1 MDTWQFEAAKCRT
14 WLVPDGQ
21 DCSDI
26 LARQHMRIISVP
38 SLEDCLEGS
47 LVPVYPYTKTF
58 SEARNDP
65 CWVLHTSGSTGLP
78 KPIIRNLQSTCSTE
92 AHRLAPPVDGK
103 PLLVDGLTGSRVY
116 MTFPLFHSAGLSNGL
131 YWPLFYD
138 QTCLLGPQGPL
149 TVEVVADMLKNSGAE
164 AIITAPSTVEDI
176 AQSTECL
183 AVLPQLKAV
192 AWAGG
197 PLSDRTGN
205 LISSLTKLI
214 LIMGTT
220 EAGWLTCVDTD
231 REDWNYVHFHPTSG
245 LELRPHDSGLFE
257 LWAVRK
263 PECEKFQAVFN
274 TFPDLSEYCFQDLY
288 SAHPTKKDL
297 YHYEG
302 RADNIIVFS
311 NGEKF
316 NPLTMEQAVENH
328 SYVRSVLAAGQAR
341 FQTSALIELMENI
354 SELSIKDIIED
365 IWPTIETANGQAP
378 RHARLNK
385 NYIVIASKDKPFLR
399 AGKGTVQRS
408 LTLGAYADEIDK
420 IYRRGASISDFLPL
434 DTTSLETLKEGVR
447 SYVVETTQLIGV
459 EDDDDLFQAGVD
471 SLQVLTLLR
480 HFRVGLG
487 NGIDLSA
494 SIIYSNPSITSL
506 AVALQCLVSTT
517 DMTDSIENSVELEE
531 IYKIYTQDL
540 PKAICKSP
548 LCSPGAIV
556 LLTGSTGSLGSYL
569 LDALVKSPDI
579 SAVYCLNR
587 SANAEAKQAQLN
599 KLRGLTTSNKSHF
612 LTADLSK
619 PDLGLSPDDYTTLS
633 QTITYIIHN
642 QWQVDFN
649 LSARSFEP
657 HIAGVSNLINFS
669 ATAKTIVPILFTSSV
684 GVVANWPDSSP
695 VPETE
700 IIDFKM
706 AVMGYG
712 ESKLIAERLLAEAG
726 RLSGGVPSTICRLGQ
741 IAGPVSDEEGR
752 GEWNRKEWVHTVS
765 SRLLDLWDDII

>member
-1 MDTWQFEAAKCRT
+1 MAVIEAANCRT
-14 WLVPDGQ
+14 WLIPDGQ

-26 LARQHMRIISVP
+26 LTRQLMRTISVP

-47 LVPVYPYTKTF
+47 FLPVYPYTKSF

-176 AQSTECL
+176 VQSQECL

-192 AWAGG
+192 AWGGG
-197 PLSDRTGN
+197 PLSERTGA

-231 REDWNYVHFHPTSG
+231 REDWNYVHFHPLSG

-263 PECEKFQAVFN
+263 PEYEKFQAVFN

-288 SAHPTKKDL
+288 SAHPTKKHL

-316 NPLTMEQAVENH
+316 NPLTMEQAIESH
-328 SYVRSVLAAGQAR
+328 PYIRSVLVAGQAR
-341 FQTSALIELMENI
+341 FQTSALLELVDDSPELGIENI
-354 SELSIKDIIED
+354 IRY
-365 IWPTIETANGQAP
+365 IWPTIETANAQAP
-378 RHARLNK
+378 RHARLDK

-399 AGKGTVQRS
+399 AGKGTAQRS
-408 LTLGAYADEIDK
+408 LTLAAYADEIDEV
-420 IYRRGASISDFLPL
+420 YRRGESMSDFPPL
-434 DTTSLETLKEGVR
+434 DTTNLESLKQGVR
-447 SYVVETTQLIGV
+447 SYISKTTELCKVQ
-459 EDDDDLFQAGVD
+459 DDDDLFHAGVD
-471 SLQVLTLLR
+471 SLQVLTLVR
-480 HFRVGLG
+480 HFRVGLR
-487 NGIDLSA
+487 NRFELSA
-494 SIIYSNPSITSL
+494 SMIYSNPSITSMT
-506 AVALQCLVSTT
+506 VALYRLVSTT
-517 DMTDSIENSVELEE
+517 EKNDSMDHAEELEE
-531 IYKIYTQDL
+531 MYQKYAKDL
-540 PKAICKSP
+540 PNAILKSRS
-548 LCSPGAIV
+548 CSPEATV

-579 SAVYCLNR
+579 GAIYCLNR
-587 SANAEAKQAQLN
+587 SSNAEAKQAQLN
-599 KLRGLTTSNKSHF
+599 KLRGLTMSNKSHF

-619 PDLGLSPDDYTTLS
+619 PDLGLSHDDYTTLS
-633 QTITYIIHN
+633 RSITYIIHN

-649 LSARSFEP
+649 LSIRSFEP
-657 HIAGVSNLINFS
+657 HIAGVRNLIDFS
-669 ATAKTIVPILFTSSV
+669 ATAKTTVPILFTSSA
-684 GVVANWPDSSP
+684 GVVANWTDNCP
-695 VPETE
+695 VPEAE
-700 IIDFKM
+700 IIDLRM
-706 AVMGYG
+706 AGMGYG

-726 RLSGGVPSTICRLGQ
+726 RLSGVPSTICRLGQ
-741 IAGPVSDEEGR
+741 IAGPVNDVEGR

-765 SRLLDLWDDII
+765 LGLLSLCEDDVL